1 METVQ
6 KRLEAELAQLQQET
20 RRERED
26 TAATHDAEVRRCF
39 LTIVL
44 LSIEPSLLSWEDGFH
59 SSMRSYQI
67 GIVLAKVQLLH
78 DKSQVLE

>member
-39 LTIVL
+39 PNH
-44 LSIEPSLLSWEDGFH
+44 SAPPIEPSLLRWEDGFH
-59 SSMRSYQI
+59 SYMRSYQI

-78 DKSQVLE
+78 DKSSVLE